1 MDKSLFDYNERPKQF
16 GKKDFWKQVRR
27 TINGEPVNEDQID
40 LITKQVSN
48 VLNLKKDDKLLD
60 LGCGNGA
67 LTVKFL
73 QSVSKILGIDRSDYL
88 IKIAKQ
94 NFENEN
100 LQFKCFELS
109 SYINQNSIHNYNKC
123 LMYGVSSFL
132 EDEIIYSFQK
142 KIITKKKLLF
152 NVW

>member
-73 QSVSKILGIDRSDYL
+73 QSVSKILGIDRSD
-88 IKIAKQ
+88 
-94 NFENEN
+94 
-100 LQFKCFELS
+100 
-109 SYINQNSIHNYNKC
+109 
-123 LMYGVSSFL
+123 
-132 EDEIIYSFQK
+132 
-142 KIITKKKLLF
+142 
-152 NVW
+152 